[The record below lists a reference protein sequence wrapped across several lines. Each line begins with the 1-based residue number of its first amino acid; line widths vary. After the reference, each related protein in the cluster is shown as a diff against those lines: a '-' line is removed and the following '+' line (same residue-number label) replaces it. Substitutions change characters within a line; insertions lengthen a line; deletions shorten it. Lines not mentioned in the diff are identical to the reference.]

1 MKIVKEAS
9 IDKSVDDAWEV
20 LGVQFGGID
29 KWASY
34 MRRSELSGELDI
46 GGVRA
51 LETAGGP
58 VKQQLTSFDP
68 EQHSLAYKA
77 IAGSPFF
84 AKSTNV
90 KWSLAQNTGNN
101 AKLTVGFEIVF
112 KGITVILTP
121 VVKKKLG
128 KVIDEMLQEFKFFV
142 ENGQPH
148 PRKIASK

>member
-1 MKIVKEAS
+1 MRIVKELS

-20 LGVQFGGID
+20 LGVQFGEID

-34 MRRSELSGELDI
+34 MRRSELSGKLEI
-46 GGVRA
+46 GGARA
-51 LETAGGP
+51 LETAQGP
-58 VKQQLTSFDP
+58 VKQQLTSFNP
-68 EQHSLAYKA
+68 ERNSLSYKA

-84 AKSTNV
+84 AKATNV
-90 KWSLAQNTGNN
+90 EWSLAQNTGNN
-101 AKLTVGFEIVF
+101 AKLTVDFEIVF

-121 VVKKKLG
+121 IVKKKLG
-128 KVIDEMLQEFKFFV
+128 KVIDEMLQEFKYFV